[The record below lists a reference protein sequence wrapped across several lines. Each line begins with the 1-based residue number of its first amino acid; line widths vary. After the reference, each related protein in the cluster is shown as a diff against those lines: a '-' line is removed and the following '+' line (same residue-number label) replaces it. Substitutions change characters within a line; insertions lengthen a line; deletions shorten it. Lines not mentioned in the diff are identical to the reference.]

1 MENFFSRYRNETVLF
16 GVVFIQVILLAVQV
30 RVPQPALGSVTAAVQ
45 PSQPGPR
52 LIRVWATGLISPF
65 QKLTVHS
72 GEGIRGIWR
81 NYIDLIHVRQ
91 QNIEMKQEIDHLRLE
106 KIRLQQDAEQ
116 GQRLQALLGF
126 KEQFLDQTVAAQ
138 VIGTSGTDL
147 SRVIYVD
154 RGTRDGVQ
162 PGMAV
167 ITPDGIVGKVS
178 RADKTTSQVLLITDP
193 MSGAGVLLERLRLNG
208 VLKGTQ
214 GGYPEVLDVM
224 ADEKV
229 QVGDSIVTTG
239 GDRVFP
245 KGLSVGTVTS
255 VFPDRERDPFLAIRV
270 KPTVNLG
277 RLEEV
282 LIVTKVLEQQVVD
295 SSAPERAAD
304 ILAQRLPSAKKK
316 TADEVAKQTAAAEA
330 APGGETPAMNAEPAA
345 VPQVATPKTRPPAV
359 PDKYSPPDAKKSSV
373 STAETP
379 SKKNE
384 SVPATTNETKKG
396 NSAPADSATKKQQ
409 TPPKETPH

>member
-1 MENFFSRYRNETVLF
+1 MENFFTRYRNETVLF

-81 NYIDLIHVRQ
+81 NYVDLIHVRQ

-214 GGYPEVLDVM
+214 SGYPEVLDVM

-229 QVGDSIVTTG
+229 QVGDTIVTTG

-282 LIVTKVLEQQVVD
+282 LIVTKVLEQQVVTD
-295 SSAPERAAD
+295 ANGAERAAD

-330 APGGETPAMNAEPAA
+330 APGGETPAMNAEPKA
-345 VPQVATPKTRPPAV
+345 VPQVATPTTRPPAV
-359 PDKYSPPDAKKSSV
+359 PDKYSPPDAKKSAGNM
-373 STAETP
+373 AETP
-379 SKKNE
+379 AKKSEAPAVSENKKNN
-384 SVPATTNETKKG
+384 A
-396 NSAPADSATKKQQ
+396 SAGDASTKKQV

>member
-1 MENFFSRYRNETVLF
+1 MENFFTRYRNETVLF
-16 GVVFIQVILLAVQV
+16 GILFIQIIALAVQV
-30 RVPQPALGSVTAAVQ
+30 RVPQAPLGSMAAAVQ
-45 PSQPGPR
+45 PQQPGTR
-52 LIRVWATGLISPF
+52 LIRVWATTLISPF

-72 GEGIRGIWR
+72 GEGVRGLWR
-81 NYIDLIHVRQ
+81 NYVDLVHVRQ
-91 QNIEMKQEIDHLRLE
+91 QNIDMKQEIDRLRLE

-116 GQRLQALLGF
+116 GQRLQGLLGF
-126 KEQFLDQTVAAQ
+126 KEQYLDQTVAAQ

-154 RGTRDGVQ
+154 RGTRDGVG

-178 RADKTTSQVLLITDP
+178 RADRTTSQVLLITDP

-208 VLKGTQ
+208 ILKGTL

-229 QVGDSIVTTG
+229 QPGDTIVTTG

-245 KGLSVGTVTS
+245 KGLPVGTVTS

-282 LIVTKVLEQQVVD
+282 LIVTKVLEQQVVTD
-295 SSAPERAAD
+295 SANGPVRAAD
-304 ILAQRLPSAKKK
+304 VLAQRLPSAKKK
-316 TADEVAKQTAAAEA
+316 SVEEVAKQTAAAEA
-330 APGGETPAMNAEPAA
+330 AAGGETPAMNAQPAA
-345 VPQVATPKTRPPAV
+345 VPPVATPSTRPPST
-359 PDKYSPPDAKKSSV
+359 PDKYSPPDAKKN
-373 STAETP
+373 TAGTP
-379 SKKNE
+379 ATPEKKNN
-384 SVPATTNETKKG
+384 SPAAAS
-396 NSAPADSATKKQQ
+396 SARKQ
-409 TPPKETPH
+409 TAPPKETPH

>member
-1 MENFFSRYRNETVLF
+1 MENFFTRYRNETVLF
-16 GVVFIQVILLAVQV
+16 GIVFIQVILLAVQV
-30 RVPQPALGSVTAAVQ
+30 RVPQAPLGSVTSVVQ

-52 LIRVWATGLISPF
+52 LIRVWATTLISPF
-65 QKLTVHS
+65 QKLTVHT
-72 GEGIRGIWR
+72 GEGVRGIWR
-81 NYIDLIHVRQ
+81 NYVDLIHVRQ
-91 QNIEMKQEIDHLRLE
+91 QNVEMKQEIDHLRLE

-126 KEQFLDQTVAAQ
+126 KEQFLDQTLAAQ

-154 RGTRDGVQ
+154 RGTRDGVEA
-162 PGMAV
+162 GMAV

-178 RADKTTSQVLLITDP
+178 RADRTTSQVLLITDP

-282 LIVTKVLEQQVVD
+282 LIVTKVLEQQIVTD
-295 SSAPERAAD
+295 ANGPERAAD
-304 ILAQRLPSAKKK
+304 ILAQRLPSARKK
-316 TADEVAKQTAAAEA
+316 TADEVAKQTAAAVAE
-330 APGGETPAMNAEPAA
+330 PGGETPAMNAEPKA
-345 VPQVATPKTRPPAV
+345 VPQVATPTTRPPAV
-359 PDKYSPPDAKKSSV
+359 PDKYSPADKKSNDNGPA
-373 STAETP
+373 STPA
-379 SKKNE
+379 KKNE
-384 SVPATTNETKKG
+384 AA
-396 NSAPADSATKKQQ
+396 APVAAKQNKM
-409 TPPKETPH
+409 PKETPH